1 MQVRID
7 LSEIF
12 DQQIK
17 LDKHIQ
23 SNHNLKYEDILEE
36 LKLALA
42 VEMGEL
48 ANEVRCFKFWSFKL
62 PSEKSVILEEYADGI
77 HFITSLAIATGVKDY
92 QCWEIVI
99 ENKQYSKHEITIL
112 FNDLFKSTSNLNDP
126 QSITSWYKKY
136 IKLGYALGFEF
147 NDIKRAYERKNLINH
162 QRQDNKY

>member
-1 MQVRID
+1 MKIKID

-12 DQQIK
+12 EQQVK

-23 SNHNLKYEDILEE
+23 SNHNLKYSDILEE

-48 ANEVRCFKFWSFKL
+48 ANEVRCFKFWSYKL
-62 PSEKSVILEEYADGI
+62 PSEKSVILEEYVDGI
-77 HFITSLAIATGVKDY
+77 HFITSLAIANEVKDY
-92 QCWEIVI
+92 HSWEIEI
-99 ENKQYSKHEITIL
+99 ENKQYSKYEITVL
-112 FNDLFKSTSNLNDP
+112 FNNLFKSTSDLND
-126 QSITSWYKKY
+126 QKSIVSWYKQY

-147 NDIKRAYERKNLINH
+147 NDIKQAYQKKNLINH

>member
-1 MQVRID
+1 MQIKID

-23 SNHNLKYEDILEE
+23 SNHNLRYEDIFEE

-62 PSEKSVILEEYADGI
+62 PSEKSVILEEYQ
-77 HFITSLAIATGVKDY
+77 FI
-92 QCWEIVI
+92 
-99 ENKQYSKHEITIL
+99 
-112 FNDLFKSTSNLNDP
+112 
-126 QSITSWYKKY
+126 
-136 IKLGYALGFEF
+136 
-147 NDIKRAYERKNLINH
+147 
-162 QRQDNKY
+162 

>member
-62 PSEKSVILEEYADGI
+62 PSEKSVILEEYVDGI

-92 QCWEIVI
+92 QCWEINI

-112 FNDLFKSTSNLNDP
+112 FNDLFKSILP
-126 QSITSWYKKY
+126 
-136 IKLGYALGFEF
+136 
-147 NDIKRAYERKNLINH
+147 NLIP
-162 QRQDNKY
+162 RAVASKAICKDS

>member
-1 MQVRID
+1 MKIKID

-12 DQQIK
+12 KQQVK

-23 SNHNLKYEDILEE
+23 SNHNLKYSDILEE

-48 ANEVRCFKFWSFKL
+48 ANEVRCFKFWSYKL
-62 PSEKSVILEEYADGI
+62 PSEKSVILEEYVDGI
-77 HFITSLAIATGVKDY
+77 HFITSLAIANEVKDY
-92 QCWEIVI
+92 HSWEIEI
-99 ENKQYSKHEITIL
+99 ENKQYSKYEITVL
-112 FNDLFKSTSNLNDP
+112 FNNLFKSTSDLND
-126 QSITSWYKKY
+126 QKSIVSWYKKY

-147 NDIKRAYERKNLINH
+147 NDIKQAYQKKNLINH

>member
-1 MQVRID
+1 MQIKID

-12 DQQIK
+12 DQQVK

-23 SNHNLKYEDILEE
+23 SNHNLRYEDILEE

-62 PSEKSVILEEYADGI
+62 PSEK
-77 HFITSLAIATGVKDY
+77 
-92 QCWEIVI
+92 
-99 ENKQYSKHEITIL
+99 KQ
-112 FNDLFKSTSNLNDP
+112 
-126 QSITSWYKKY
+126 
-136 IKLGYALGFEF
+136 
-147 NDIKRAYERKNLINH
+147 AYEKKNLINH